1 MSAGQGRSPFHES
14 VPGKMSALGHERTL
28 ANRSGTSALPP
39 NQTLFS
45 VQADIRLV
53 PIAAIQLFST
63 IAAVSGL
70 WRELEPQRP
79 SIIMCS
85 TRRKVTETSMLRHAT
100 LVCAL
105 GAALLFPLPVLAGHG
120 HGHGGHG
127 HGGHGHSHGHGGHKH
142 SGHSHG
148 GHAHKGGHGGH
159 GHKGHSHAH
168 VHHDDHNHHGHGHWW
183 HGRWWG
189 YGVGSCWRWTP
200 YGYVWVCGY

>member
-1 MSAGQGRSPFHES
+1 M
-14 VPGKMSALGHERTL
+14 
-28 ANRSGTSALPP
+28 
-39 NQTLFS
+39 FS

-53 PIAAIQLFST
+53 PIADIQLFST

-85 TRRKVTETSMLRHAT
+85 TRRKVTGTSMLRHAT
-100 LVCAL
+100 IVCAL

-127 HGGHGHSHGHGGHKH
+127 HGGHGHSHGHGGH
-142 SGHSHG
+142 G
-148 GHAHKGGHGGH
+148 GQAHKGGHGGH
-159 GHKGHSHAH
+159 GHKGHNHAH
-168 VHHDDHNHHGHGHWW
+168 VHHDHHNHHGHGHWW